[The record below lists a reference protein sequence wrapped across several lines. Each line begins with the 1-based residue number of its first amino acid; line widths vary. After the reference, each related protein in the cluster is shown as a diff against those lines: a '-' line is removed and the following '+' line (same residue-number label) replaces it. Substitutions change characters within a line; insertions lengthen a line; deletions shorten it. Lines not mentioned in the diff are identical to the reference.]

1 MSAVVSLPTLDEL
14 RGHVK
19 RTLCGQ
25 DHLDP
30 SQTPLLEAV
39 ITRSGKPC
47 GLFFQARGPR
57 LLQTHAIWAAEE
69 HRVLFYNS
77 SGIRFAETRLGE
89 APPLPVPAV

>member
-19 RTLCGQ
+19 RMLCGQ

-30 SQTPLLEAV
+30 AQTPLEEAL
-39 ITRSGKPC
+39 ITRSGRPC
-47 GLFFQARGPR
+47 GLLFQARGPR

-77 SGIRFAETRLGE
+77 SGARFAETRLSG
-89 APPLPVPAV
+89 APPVPAPTT